1 MVAQLTLLETVYF
14 QQPNEDAIAVSPDP
28 YSVEL
33 DTEEQPY
40 IRRYSVEEDPI
51 EVDYGWVAKPG
62 MIFIK
67 NTSATGTVKVPE
79 IKLIVPP
86 KCSSRFWLEDGTKI
100 SLVASEKIKVD
111 VTIIP
116 NG

>member
-14 QQPNEDAIAVSPDP
+14 QQPNEDAITVSPDP
-28 YSVEL
+28 YVVEL

-40 IRRYSVEEDPI
+40 IRRYSVEDPV
-51 EVDYGWVAKPG
+51 EVDYGWVEKPG

-67 NTSATGTVKVPE
+67 NTSLTVPVKVPE
-79 IKLIVPP
+79 LKLVVPP
-86 KCSSRFWLEDGTKI
+86 KCSSRFWLEEDTKI